1 MVRRF
6 ATILCLIG
14 TVHPAF
20 ASSLDDSIDRY
31 LTVWAD
37 NARVTPMTVAHFY
50 ARSVDYYG
58 KPMTNGAVYRDKLAY
73 ITQWP
78 LRRYDVVPG
87 SVSQS
92 CNAGGTRCRVTAIL
106 RWSKGDAA
114 QRRTGQGANTM
125 TLDLVREDG
134 GLKIARESGT
144 PVVSASCKGTGAARI
159 CAGFR

>member
-1 MVRRF
+1 MVRWF

-14 TVHPAF
+14 TAHSVF

-37 NARVTPMTVAHFY
+37 NARVTPTMVAHFY

-58 KPMTNGAVYRDKLAY
+58 KPMTNGAVYRDKVAY

-92 CNAGGTRCRVTAIL
+92 CDAGHTHCRVTAIL
-106 RWSKGDAA
+106 RWSKADAA
-114 QRRTGQGANTM
+114 RVRLGQGANTM

-144 PVVSASCKGTGAARI
+144 PVVSASCKRIGASRI
-159 CAGFR
+159 CAGYR